1 MIFNLKKKHQNWCFA
16 ILPDDDD
23 DSLLLDD
30 SALLES
36 LDSLLSLLDEL
47 DECRFRLFD
56 FFFLPFFELL
66 LSLRL
71 SAFVLPLIA
80 DEASP
85 RFGSVAVLI
94 FNAKISIAKE
104 QLINDKNKCAFDEK
118 KKIKKNN

>member
-1 MIFNLKKKHQNWCFA
+1 MFF
-16 ILPDDDD
+16 LPDDDD

-47 DECRFRLFD
+47 DECRLRLFD
-56 FFFLPFFELL
+56 FFFFPFFELL

-85 RFGSVAVLI
+85 RFGSDVLI
-94 FNAKISIAKE
+94 FNAKISIVKE
-104 QLINDKNKCAFDEK
+104 QMISDQQNA
-118 KKIKKNN
+118 